1 VHPYRTSPVA
11 PVVEEPDE
19 PAEESFVLGALIVL
33 GGVRVVVALAQ
44 RVPLDAEGTIA
55 LAMLVVGLTGAARRL
70 ARAWRVR
77 FRSSR

>member
-11 PVVEEPDE
+11 PIAEEPDE

-55 LAMLVVGLTGAARRL
+55 LGMFAFGLAGAARRL
-70 ARAWRVR
+70 ARAWRLR
-77 FRSSR
+77 FRSRP